1 VTLSAIDT
9 PIAPQREIAA
19 FLRLALDAKL
29 ATVDE
34 VVRWADSVVLSE
46 ARPPA
51 WSIDLALCRT
61 WPLQRVSD
69 ALTAASVGAE
79 GDVVRGLLAAR
90 LVGAVRRGEFDAQ
103 RAIALAWSLPFQ
115 KADPEPFDAL
125 TRAVFATSEC
135 LDGIEK
141 GWMTPKAA
149 ATIFRE
155 AFEPFAQ
162 REWQASVEVEP

>member
-1 VTLSAIDT
+1 MT
-9 PIAPQREIAA
+9 PFEIATPTATHPEIAA

-61 WPLQRVSD
+61 WPLQRISN
-69 ALTAASVGAE
+69 ALTAASVGAD

-90 LVGAVRRGEFDAQ
+90 LAGAVRRGELDAQ
-103 RAIALAWSLPFQ
+103 RAIALAWSLPFR

-135 LDGIEK
+135 LDGVEE
-141 GWMTPKAA
+141 GWMTPEAA
-149 ATIFRE
+149 AAIFRE
-155 AFEPFAQ
+155 AFEPFAP
-162 REWQASVEVEP
+162 REWRASEEVDP

>member
-1 VTLSAIDT
+1 MT
-9 PIAPQREIAA
+9 PSGIGTPTATHPEIAA

-46 ARPPA
+46 ARPPN

-61 WPLQRVSD
+61 WPLQRVND
-69 ALTAASVGAE
+69 ALAAASVGAD
-79 GDVVRGLLAAR
+79 GDVVRWLLAAR
-90 LVGAVRRGEFDAQ
+90 LAGAVRRGELDAQ

-115 KADPEPFDAL
+115 KADLEPFDAL

-135 LDGIEK
+135 LDGVEE
-141 GWMTPKAA
+141 GWMTPEAA
-149 ATIFRE
+149 AAIFRE
-155 AFEPFAQ
+155 AFEPFAP
-162 REWQASVEVEP
+162 REWRASAEVDP